1 MCPRGERCVQRGNVS
16 ERGEVPKGLDESER
30 GDVCLREERCNRV
43 RKGVSERGEFLCSWL
58 GSNMSSL
65 PHTQY

>member
-30 GDVCLREERCNRV
+30 GDVCLREERCVRV
-43 RKGVSERGEFLCSWL
+43 RRIFMFLVGV
-58 GSNMSSL
+58 
-65 PHTQY
+65 